1 MNKLSWAGMDMC
13 DAFFLPY
20 MEPKIKKKTE
30 LEQEMLKKKKTILK
44 EFLWLIS

>member
-1 MNKLSWAGMDMC
+1 MDMC

-30 LEQEMLKKKKTILK
+30 LEQEMLKKKKL
-44 EFLWLIS
+44 FLRNFFD